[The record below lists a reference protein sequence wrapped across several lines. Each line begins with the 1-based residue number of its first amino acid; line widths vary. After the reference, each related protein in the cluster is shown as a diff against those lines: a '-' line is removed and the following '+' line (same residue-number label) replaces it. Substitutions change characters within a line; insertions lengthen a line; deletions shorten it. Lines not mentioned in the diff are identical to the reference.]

1 MWSVDHTSTAY
12 GRDFSAVSFVRVVY
26 VRFSRAERHV
36 WMRLE
41 TPRPSL
47 FFEVADGCSHPGT
60 ST

>member
-47 FFEVADGCSHPGT
+47 L
-60 ST
+60 